1 VSDKLQTLELEEET
15 PKRGYVTLGINTSED
30 NIRYCYALA
39 CSIKICDPEASITLI
54 VDKGQLGN
62 VQSFYEHAFD
72 YMIELP
78 YGNSAHKDGFHG
90 MNLWQVFYATPYEE
104 TIYVDYDTL
113 FINVDIQTL
122 WDTMASGT
130 GSISVPKNAYSYRNF
145 PALPMWRFEYENAY
159 KLPKYWYNLIY
170 FRKSSEV
177 AREWFKMADPVMQNW
192 RDVYNHVFP
201 NKKPEYFQKNLL
213 GNVITHFVDHT
224 NEIGV
229 QLNNHYDLHS
239 QSHGAFPDPNEIP
252 KNWTDMLNYW
262 VTDKAKIQIENS
274 IISSGII
281 HYSDETFL
289 SDEVVDVFRTNLTQ
303 RLQER

>member
-1 VSDKLQTLELEEET
+1 MSEEIEIVDNDA
-15 PKRGYVTLGINTSED
+15 PQRGFVTLGINTGED

-39 CSIKICDPEASITLI
+39 CSIKACDPNASITLI

-62 VQSFYEHAFD
+62 VQSFYEHVFD

-90 MNLWQVFYATPYEE
+90 MNLWQVYHATPYEE

-113 FINVDIQTL
+113 FLNVDIEDL
-122 WDTMASGT
+122 WRTMSSKNG
-130 GSISVPKNAYSYRNF
+130 ISVPTDALAYRNF
-145 PALPMWRFEYENAY
+145 PVPRHFRFEYEIQY
-159 KLPKYWYNLIY
+159 KLPKFFYNLMY
-170 FRKSSEV
+170 FDKKDETV
-177 AREWFKMADPVMQNW
+177 AEWFKMADPVMQNW

-201 NKKPEYFQKNLL
+201 NKKPEYFQKNVL

-224 NEIGV
+224 DDIGIE
-229 QLNNHYDLHS
+229 LNNHYDLHTL
-239 QSHGAFPDPNEIP
+239 SHGVFNNPDEAPS
-252 KNWTDMLNYW
+252 NWTDMLNYW
-262 VTDKAKIQIENS
+262 VTTNKKIQIENS
-274 IISSGII
+274 VINSGII

-289 SDEVVDVFRTNLTQ
+289 TDEVIDVFRNSLTQ